1 MRELASSTLAG
12 LMKGAGSKL
21 AEVFRK
27 ESLEAA
33 VSLQAA
39 TKLKTRFIIII
50 IIIINNNK

>member
-1 MRELASSTLAG
+1 MRELASSTLSG

-50 IIIINNNK
+50 IIND